1 MPRFG
6 GRVQTPGQ
14 ENRNPEVGYEYGTFK
29 ESASSVGPHV
39 HRDTHGRY
47 GNPRIHV
54 ELKAQGRGASR
65 TPLRH
70 RLYQPDRDGAKSSLT
85 LSIFSGEDHRRRL
98 TTKLTPSYFRTGSI
112 PHPMGL
118 VRFALS
124 SRRIVA

>member
-1 MPRFG
+1 MNTAPSKKVRAAL
-6 GRVQTPGQ
+6 GRTSTATPTGVMAA
-14 ENRNPEVGYEYGTFK
+14 RVY
-29 ESASSVGPHV
+29 
-39 HRDTHGRY
+39 
-47 GNPRIHV
+47 IV

-70 RLYQPDRDGAKSSLT
+70 RIYQPDRDGAKSSLT

-124 SRRIVA
+124 SRRIIA